1 MKGRVEWTSE
11 GDQNDTGVPC
21 ILVLLDDS
29 GDSGDSDDSGD
40 LDDSGVQYVRRRWR
54 SVIKGRRMMVRAE
67 RVLLYQA
74 GWHRRILSISCPSIA
89 CRYSGVMQG
98 QDFFNGI

>member
-29 GDSGDSDDSGD
+29 G
-40 LDDSGVQYVRRRWR
+40 DSGVQYVRRRWR